1 MKLENKKRKL
11 NASFLNSERETRLE
25 LATPTLASRPGRDYQ
40 LSYSRNLYPGQ
51 DFPPDSVVGQ
61 GTRTK
66 IMFIGFIKQIKKPSE
81 KSSKGF
87 KKLSGKRD
95 SNSRPRPWQ
104 GRALPTELFPQMVP
118 GAGLEPART

>member
-11 NASFLNSERETRLE
+11 NTSFLNSERETRLE
-25 LATPTLASRPGRDYQ
+25 LATPTLASRLRRDYQ
-40 LSYSRNLYPGQ
+40 LSYSRKWYPGR
-51 DFPPDSVVGQ
+51 DFPPDRVVRQ

-66 IMFIGFIKQIKKPSE
+66 IKFIGFITQIKKPSE

-95 SNSRPRPWQ
+95 SNSRPRPWHL
-104 GRALPTELFPQMVP
+104 A
-118 GAGLEPART
+118 